1 MPTDGFIRPG
11 NILDLEGNEIVDV
24 GAPLSGTSADRVQDR
39 NTAITA
45 AVTALVNG
53 AAAGYDTFGEIQAIL
68 QTHVADTGNPHGVT
82 KAQVGLG
89 AVTNDA
95 QLPLAGGTLTG
106 RTVTAPVTLT
116 YSGSTFTPAAGAG
129 NLYRGTLTQATTVAN
144 PSGTPADGQVIRVAL
159 TQDGTG
165 GWAVTWGS
173 KYLGSDDVA
182 LGQPASGASKRSVFT
197 FEYDAAADRWLL
209 LGKNAGYQL

>member
-45 AVTALVNG
+45 AL
-53 AAAGYDTFGEIQAIL
+53 AAY
-68 QTHVADTGNPHGVT
+68 V
-82 KAQVGLG
+82 
-89 AVTNDA
+89 
-95 QLPLAGGTLTG
+95 PLAGGTLTG

-197 FEYDAAADRWLL
+197 FEYDSAADRWLL